1 MTISAA
7 GRTWPHV
14 LASVVAGALLLLVL
28 AMPKKDGVGGCISLV
43 AIGPGLTYAHNC
55 DSTHILRDARNPA
68 RYLGDRSPSR
78 SRPVHIVAVAA
89 VAHVLSPLLV
99 PAAALVRRTS
109 AATQELLP
117 FYLAGVAVNACVL
130 ALSYVLLVRLIGAG
144 ADPMVSAALAAMLAT
159 YDVTVAWFWIPHQIM
174 MNVLAPLGAVLAFVT
189 GMRVLHL
196 SWQALAV
203 LGLVTALGALTYGYC
218 LVWPLVF
225 AVGGLWAQTIDGRFQ
240 LRRLAMALLIYGS
253 AFVLPVVLWLG
264 AFVVM
269 GREIAYEAQTAG
281 QFAWLGEAVGRGVVL
296 LEIGTRAGRL
306 VTATAGYLGFWGW
319 LMIGLAA
326 AAGVALGRRA
336 PALRL
341 ASDPVVLGAL
351 VAAASMLTFNLLQ
364 GYHQAR
370 LLLFPLLLAQI
381 VLLRLLV
388 IAGMAAAVPLA
399 AAAIA
404 LVQVAGQLL
413 GPPTS
418 ME

>member
-1 MTISAA
+1 MTMSSA
-7 GRTWPHV
+7 GRPRL
-14 LASVVAGALLLLVL
+14 LALAFVVAGALLLLVF

-99 PAAALVRRTS
+99 PAAALVRRAS

-117 FYLAGVAVNACVL
+117 FYLAGVVVNAGVL
-130 ALSYVLLVRLIGAG
+130 ALSYLLLVRLVGAR

-196 SWQALAV
+196 SWPVLAV

-218 LVWPLVF
+218 LVWPLAF
-225 AVGGLWAQTIDGRFQ
+225 GLGGLWAQTINGRLQ
-240 LRRLAMALLIYGS
+240 VRRLAMALLIYGS
-253 AFVLPVVLWLG
+253 AFVLPIALWLG
-264 AFVVM
+264 AFVVV
-269 GREIAYEAQTAG
+269 GREIAYEAQSVG
-281 QFAWLGEAVGRGVVL
+281 QFGWLGEAVGRGAVL
-296 LEIGTRAGRL
+296 SEIGIRVGRL
-306 VTATAGYLGFWGW
+306 VTATAGYLRFWGW
-319 LMIGLAA
+319 LMIGIAV

-336 PALRL
+336 PALRV

-351 VAAASMLTFNLLQ
+351 VAAALMLTFNLLQ

-370 LLLFPLLLAQI
+370 LLLFPLLLAQV

-413 GPPTS
+413 GTPTS